1 MVTQIKEGKFLFTV
15 WLFLSDK
22 RGNFCKAQL
31 KINVYFVVVIGLYLY
46 FVIVKLTIQK
56 QFLTTVTAECSKL
69 NMFIFMCQ

>member
-1 MVTQIKEGKFLFTV
+1 M
-15 WLFLSDK
+15 
-22 RGNFCKAQL
+22 
-31 KINVYFVVVIGLYLY
+31 VIGLYLY